1 MIRART
7 GALDLEFLA
16 DWDVEAALQWLD
28 GLHGVGAKIAAT
40 VLNFSTLRMRVL
52 AVDTHLQRV
61 GERLGFPRQG
71 ADYQQGYDGYARLLP
86 EEWTADDLYSCTGS
100 SSSSVSAVAGRACR
114 RAILVRCARPV
125 RRAASTPLGLETI
138 KQLATAHGAAVV
150 PIGSS
155 TT

>member
-86 EEWTADDLYSCTGS
+86 EEWTADDLYELHWLIKLLGQRCCRPSLP
-100 SSSSVSAVAGRACR
+100 ACDTCP
-114 RAILVRCARPV
+114 L
-125 RRAASTPLGLETI
+125 RAACSSRGVNP
-138 KQLATAHGAAVV
+138 AGA
-150 PIGSS
+150 
-155 TT
+155 